1 MINWQ
6 RIAKPLAAVALTGS
20 LVMLLQGCVGVIVG
34 GAVVGGFAATDRRT
48 LGNQT
53 ADKEIA
59 FKANAKL
66 PSLVG
71 DTGHVDITTYNRR
84 ILLTGEVKDDQ
95 TKQNV
100 EQEMHNIPD
109 VLGVMNELEVGFTS
123 SISSRSNDLYITSKV
138 SATFIDAKELNANS
152 IKVVTERGNV
162 YLLGRVTQREGDLAA
177 GLVSGISGV
186 KSVVKMFEYI
196 TDDELRQMNSA
207 QGARG

>member
-1 MINWQ
+1 MIDWQ
-6 RIAKPLAAVALTGS
+6 RFAKPLTAVVLTGS
-20 LVMLLQGCVGVIVG
+20 LVASLSGCVGVIVG

-48 LGNQT
+48 LGDQT

-59 FKANAKL
+59 FKANSKL

-71 DTGHVDITTYNRR
+71 DTGHVDITTYNRKV
-84 ILLTGEVKDDQ
+84 LLTGEVKDDQ

-100 EQEMHNIPD
+100 EQEMRNIPD
-109 VLGVMNELEVGFTS
+109 VLGVMNELQVGFTS
-123 SISSRSNDLYITSKV
+123 SISSRTNDLYITSKV
-138 SATFIDAKELNANS
+138 SATFVDAKELNANS

-177 GLVSGISGV
+177 NLVAGISGV

>member
-6 RIAKPLAAVALTGS
+6 RIAKPLSALALTGS
-20 LVMLLQGCVGVIVG
+20 LVMLLQGCVGLVVG

-48 LGNQT
+48 LGDQT

-66 PSLVG
+66 PAVVG
-71 DTGHVDITTYNRR
+71 DTGHVDITTYDRR

-95 TKQNV
+95 MKQNV
-100 EQEMHNIPD
+100 EQEMRTIPD
-109 VLGVMNELEVGFTS
+109 VLGVMNELQVGFTS

-162 YLLGRVTQREGDLAA
+162 YLLGKVTQREGDLAA
-177 GLVSGISGV
+177 NLVSGISGV

-196 TDDELRQMNSA
+196 TDDELKQMNSA